1 MTATASP
8 TPPEKRRLDLSQAP
22 EDYPGEPVAVSQV
35 LLPNCEHPLTVPP
48 GRRLG
53 QARVERCDDCVER
66 DGLRVVPLNY
76 ELLRWNVAGTD
87 ARYPVVA
94 VGSNANADVLRG
106 KMDRA
111 GIEPIIPLIRARLDN
126 LTVSHSAHVGGPGF
140 VPAAP
145 VRDPGHFCEIVVGFL
160 DRDQLTHMDGT
171 EPNYVR
177 RWLPGADYPLRLDGG
192 EGLDGFHIYDSKWG
206 LLADGPSAFPLST
219 QREVSQWLAARGVAP
234 WTDHDATSAAKALAA
249 DKVLRDSLRVH
260 FLDGNLARPSELD
273 GPVFRD
279 VGYGT
284 TASAWA
290 EHPATSATSLR
301 ATTTPDLDRRGEH
314 CVLLNPS
321 DARHRNLRDHA
332 EIRCALRPT
341 EPGLIA
347 RVVVDEEHPPDSVGV
362 DQIIRNGLGLER
374 GEHVELHSAGV
385 PRNPLADVLLARP
398 HYVAC
403 RIQAADL
410 SIVEQG
416 AALLSPLTM
425 SLLGVQPG
433 ARIVVEGVPATP
445 GGAVPVVRIKAHEA
459 PQEIVD
465 RRVEFSGG
473 GREARFPASRD
484 ALGVFPDLP
493 WVFLDAATRTKL
505 GLGSHRLRPI
515 RVRAARGDQALAEI
529 RELMLLFVL
538 AAVGVASVITSTRW
552 LLAFL
557 GVLGVLAGLVAR
569 ARLRRRLG
577 G

>member
-8 TPPEKRRLDLSQAP
+8 TPPETPRLDLSRTPLA
-22 EDYPGEPVAVSQV
+22 YPGEPVAWSLL
-35 LLPNCEHPLTVPP
+35 LLPTCEHLLTIQP

-53 QARVERCDDCVER
+53 QARVERCDGCAER
-66 DGLRVVPLNY
+66 DGLRIVPLNY
-76 ELLRWNVAGTD
+76 ELLRWNVASID

-94 VGSNANADVLRG
+94 VGSNANGDVLRG

-111 GIEPIIPLIRARLDN
+111 GVDPIIPLVRARVDN
-126 LTVSHSAHVGGPGF
+126 LTVSHSAHVGAPGF

-145 VRDPGHFCEIVVGFL
+145 VRDRGQSCDVVVGFL
-160 DRDQLTHMDGT
+160 DRDQLRHMDHT

-177 RWLPGADYPLRLDGG
+177 RWLRGSDYQLLLDGG
-192 EGLDGFHIYDSKWG
+192 ESLEGFHIYDSRWG
-206 LLADGPSAFPLST
+206 LLADDRRALPLST
-219 QREVSQWLAARGVAP
+219 QQDVSQWLAARGLAP
-234 WTDHDATSAAKALAA
+234 WTDHDAAAAAEALSADEALRHA
-249 DKVLRDSLRVH
+249 LRDDFVARK
-260 FLDGNLARPSELD
+260 LARPSELD
-273 GPVFRD
+273 GPESSD
-279 VGYGT
+279 VGCGH
-284 TASAWA
+284 TASAWP
-290 EHPATSATSLR
+290 EHPATSTTSLR
-301 ATTTPDLDRRGEH
+301 ATTTPDLDRRGEQ
-314 CVLLNPS
+314 CVHLNPT
-321 DARHRNLRDHA
+321 DARHRNLRGHA

-347 RVVVDEEHPPDSVGV
+347 RVVVDDARPPGSVGV

-374 GEHVELHSAGV
+374 GEHVELLAAEV
-385 PRNPLADVLLARP
+385 PGNPLADVLLARP
-398 HYVAC
+398 LYVAC

-410 SIVEQG
+410 AIVEQG

-433 ARIVVEGVPATP
+433 ARIVVEGVPPKP
-445 GGAVPVVRIKAHEA
+445 GGVVPVVRIKAHEA

-493 WVFLDAATRTKL
+493 WIFLDAATRTKL
-505 GLGSHRLRPI
+505 GLGSHGLRPI
-515 RVRAARGDQALAEI
+515 RVRAARGDQPLAEI

-538 AAVGVASVITSTRW
+538 AAVGVASVITSTGW

-557 GVLGVLAGLVAR
+557 AALGVVAGLVTR